1 MIREIFFRVN
11 EKNARFDELR
21 KIYFSFL
28 HLRFQLLFRK
38 WRQINFIL
46 FYYFFVLLVP
56 LDNDVKVRK
65 IEVVD
70 FVPEE
75 GNTTFSVKFSW
86 IAPAFNVSVY
96 GYFFKY
102 ELTGYTKHEII
113 IDGNVVWNF

>member
-1 MIREIFFRVN
+1 MLSAVIPKMKANQF
-11 EKNARFDELR
+11 
-21 KIYFSFL
+21 YFI
-28 HLRFQLLFRK
+28 LLF
-38 WRQINFIL
+38 
-46 FYYFFVLLVP
+46 FFVLLVP

-70 FVPEE
+70 IVPEQ

-86 IAPAFNVSVY
+86 IGPAFNVSVY

-113 IDGNVVWNF
+113 INGNVV